1 MADADPPHEIGDGK
15 SPGHG
20 NVDPPDTDAVSKQ
33 IHNAEQQDH
42 QKGEVGCKAKEPGWV
57 GRAGQ
62 DNRANLVRDCAEAM
76 PGREVAWL
84 LGRKLVRSFFN
95 ACRDLGRHGLDYL
108 ARCVRQIEFASLPL
122 SLPWLANSLFSITAS
137 QNKVYA

>member
-1 MADADPPHEIGDGK
+1 MLPYLQFFFSSRRRHTRSLCDWSSDVCSSDLR
-15 SPGHG
+15 
-20 NVDPPDTDAVSKQ
+20 
-33 IHNAEQQDH
+33 
-42 QKGEVGCKAKEPGWV
+42 KAKEPGWV

-122 SLPWLANSLFSITAS
+122 SLPWLVNSLFSITTS
-137 QNKVYA
+137 QHKVYA